1 MSNGLPYQGSMSIN
15 AQDLTDTK
23 LAALDRL
30 TEREKDCLRRWLLH
44 KTAKEIAIDL
54 GVSPH
59 AVEKRLKMARAKL
72 GVSTSLEAA
81 RLLSANEGYDPTV
94 PHRPD
99 LDDTTSQS
107 KNWATRSSVLGAII
121 MSILAIAL
129 VAAVAQLKDPVRE
142 IPRTP
147 KPGEILIAGPISF
160 EALDTNGSGYLDGK
174 EAPKLVLF
182 GGNATYER
190 KVEGSVNLSG
200 NYVEVYEGGQL
211 RDTFYVEA
219 DTDRDGLV
227 SPDEFKRWATIHSN

>member
-1 MSNGLPYQGSMSIN
+1 MSIN

-99 LDDTTSQS
+99 
-107 KNWATRSSVLGAII
+107 RS
-121 MSILAIAL
+121 
-129 VAAVAQLKDPVRE
+129 DPRGRDAGHRG
-142 IPRTP
+142 PRP
-147 KPGEILIAGPISF
+147 A
-160 EALDTNGSGYLDGK
+160 
-174 EAPKLVLF
+174 
-182 GGNATYER
+182 R
-190 KVEGSVNLSG
+190 
-200 NYVEVYEGGQL
+200 
-211 RDTFYVEA
+211 
-219 DTDRDGLV
+219 
-227 SPDEFKRWATIHSN
+227 